1 MDSILCERNVRKEKG
16 KYEKVD
22 RFTDPNEIDSMN
34 MAFVSDDKDIYI
46 LVYTTAN

>member
-1 MDSILCERNVRKEKG
+1 MDSILYERNVRKEKG

-22 RFTDPNEIDSMN
+22 WSTDPNEVDSIN
-34 MAFVSDDKDIYI
+34 IAFVSDDKDIYV